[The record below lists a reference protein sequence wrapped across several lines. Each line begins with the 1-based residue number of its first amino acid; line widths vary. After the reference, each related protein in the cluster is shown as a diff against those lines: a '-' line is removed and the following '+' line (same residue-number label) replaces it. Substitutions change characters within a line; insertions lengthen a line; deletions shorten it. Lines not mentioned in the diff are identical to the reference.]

1 VNAPLRVL
9 DLFSGIGG
17 ISLGLERTGGF
28 RTVAFCERD
37 RFCRAVLEKH
47 WPGVP
52 VFGDVSSLDG
62 RAFRGT
68 VDVIAG
74 GFPCQPFSS
83 ASRGRRRGTSDD
95 RYLWPQMRRLV
106 DEARPSFVLG
116 ENVPHMDGV
125 ALDEVVLDL
134 EGLGYEVA
142 PPLEIPACAVGF
154 NHRRSRLW
162 VLAYADG
169 DREPVLPVYAE
180 VAGMQDGGRH
190 SAELGAADGLSGRL
204 DRHRLKALGN
214 SVCVPVVEAIGRAIL
229 RTLEVNQCTGVNLVP
244 MREGGE

>member
-1 VNAPLRVL
+1 MNEPLRVL

-37 RFCRAVLEKH
+37 RFSRAVLLRH

-52 VFGDVSSLDG
+52 VYGDIRSFDG
-62 RAFRGT
+62 TSFRGHA
-68 VDVIAG
+68 DVVAG

-83 ASRGRRRGTSDD
+83 ASRGRRLGTSDD
-95 RYLWPQMRRLV
+95 RYLWPEMRRV
-106 DEARPSFVLG
+106 IDEVRPGYVLG
-116 ENVPHMDGV
+116 ENVPHMDGL
-125 ALDEVVLDL
+125 ALDEVVSDL

-154 NHRRSRLW
+154 GHRRARLWVFAYTHKGREPYRPIHAEARLLPDCGDDAHGMGGGNGVPAGLDRSRL
-162 VLAYADG
+162 
-169 DREPVLPVYAE
+169 
-180 VAGMQDGGRH
+180 Q
-190 SAELGAADGLSGRL
+190 
-204 DRHRLKALGN
+204 ALGN

-229 RTLEVNQCTGVNLVP
+229 KTLEP
-244 MREGGE
+244 A